1 MYARLLPFLA
11 LTALVACP
19 SKDDGSSDSGGDA
32 DTDTDTDSDT
42 DSDTDT
48 DTDSDTDTDTDTD
61 PAFTCDAAHLAGR
74 YGLVEKGSR
83 DTEPFVAG
91 GTLTLGSDGSFS
103 VDGHQSTDGVVVP
116 FAPASGTF
124 TVDAATCKGSVESGG
139 DEVFDFTI
147 VGDGS
152 ELRTIRRTAGD
163 VITGRA
169 VVAADACDDTNVQ
182 GDYVYAMNAIVY
194 LGAVVGFPSGPSPF
208 AGAGV
213 VTVEGGGALSLVDDG
228 SIAGVIFPR
237 SYDGTV
243 TVDADCSAEATINLP
258 PQAPTSHNPVHV
270 DVQWVAGRDEATL
283 IQTDDGTFIAGSAIR
298 RDPAATCTTAAY
310 EGRFGFVATGDVG
323 ADEYVAGGLFVID
336 AAGNVTVDGT
346 QSTAGA
352 VAPAAPASG
361 TLGAFDA
368 DCRADVSDGEPWMAI
383 TGIDDDSFSFVRL
396 IDGQVVTGIAK
407 RMAEGCTASSVV
419 GSYGYA
425 INAVV
430 YLDQLGFPV
439 GASDF
444 AGAGSVEVASDG
456 TLTLADSASIG
467 GVILDRSYSGTVT
480 VNNDCTAS
488 AVIDL
493 PPQAPTSTNPVNVD
507 VFWVGDGSEAMLIQR
522 DAGTFIAGS
531 TVRRDVLP

>member
-298 RDPAATCTTAAY
+298 RDP
-310 EGRFGFVATGDVG
+310 RRH
-323 ADEYVAGGLFVID
+323 LHH
-336 AAGNVTVDGT
+336 
-346 QSTAGA
+346 
-352 VAPAAPASG
+352 
-361 TLGAFDA
+361 
-368 DCRADVSDGEPWMAI
+368 RR
-383 TGIDDDSFSFVRL
+383 VR
-396 IDGQVVTGIAK
+396 G
-407 RMAEGCTASSVV
+407 
-419 GSYGYA
+419 
-425 INAVV
+425 
-430 YLDQLGFPV
+430 PV
-439 GASDF
+439 
-444 AGAGSVEVASDG
+444 
-456 TLTLADSASIG
+456 
-467 GVILDRSYSGTVT
+467 R
-480 VNNDCTAS
+480 
-488 AVIDL
+488 
-493 PPQAPTSTNPVNVD
+493 
-507 VFWVGDGSEAMLIQR
+507 
-522 DAGTFIAGS
+522 
-531 TVRRDVLP
+531 VRRHRRRRRRRVRRGRPVRHRRRRQRHRRRHPEHRGRRGPGRAGLRHAGRVRRRLPGRRVRR